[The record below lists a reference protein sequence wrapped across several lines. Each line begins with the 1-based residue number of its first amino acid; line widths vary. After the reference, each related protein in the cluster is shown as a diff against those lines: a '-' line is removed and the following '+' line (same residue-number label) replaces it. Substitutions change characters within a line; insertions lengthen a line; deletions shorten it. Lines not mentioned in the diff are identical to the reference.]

1 MRRPSARTVFA
12 VAALSL
18 VVCVL
23 SASMAMFVHSGIYD
37 FRRSEAESVLSL
49 YQQTMTLKLRGDLSE
64 VGDLAVKLEADP
76 DDEAWLAKA
85 SSELLARD
93 EVAYVAYVQGE
104 TMRAAYPEDAFG
116 DMVGRSINEFSYL
129 YTLAKVTNGFVVE
142 GPIELANGESA
153 FLFVQPI
160 DIDGAYYGE
169 AVMALKADYVIGQ
182 LDFASLED
190 AGYRYELWAVSPQ
203 DGSKDVIAASEGERD
218 FSNAVKMSFNMPT
231 LWTLSIMPA
240 NGWVPSNWTAALA
253 VGFSALSL
261 LAIGV
266 IVAASRLRRMR
277 RQLEEERR
285 LDPETGLLTYGGFV
299 ERLGKEA
306 SQGQEPQ
313 PLTLVCL
320 MVDDFERTALSLG
333 WDARRRYLQEVGDE
347 IAHVVEG
354 DYFAARVSGAGCF
367 VIALRERVE
376 KRALGDLM
384 RGLELALLWKAR
396 IDGKKVFCRV
406 RSAAVRYPEDG
417 ADPAAL
423 VERMVSL
430 LERDR
435 PEGFERK
442 RRG

>member
-1 MRRPSARTVFA
+1 MRRPSARTVLAFA
-12 VAALSL
+12 AFSL
-18 VVCVL
+18 AVCVA
-23 SASMAMFVHSGIYD
+23 SASLGMFVHGEIYN
-37 FRRSEAESVLSL
+37 FRRAEAANVLSF

-64 VGDLAVKLEADP
+64 AGGLAVKLEADP
-76 DDEAWLAKA
+76 GDEAWLAEA
-85 SSELLARD
+85 SGELLARD
-93 EVAYVAYVQGE
+93 EMAYVAYVQGE

-116 DMVGRSINEFSYL
+116 DMVGRNISEFSYL
-129 YTLAKVTNGFVVE
+129 YTLAKVTDDFVVE
-142 GPIELANGESA
+142 GPTELSNGERV

-160 DIDGAYYGE
+160 DVDGAYHGE
-169 AVMALKADYVIGQ
+169 AVTALKADYVIGQ
-182 LDFASLED
+182 LDFASLEE

-203 DGSKDVIAASEGERD
+203 DGSKDVIAASEGGCD
-218 FSNAVKMSFNMPT
+218 FSNAAKMSFNMPT
-231 LWTLSIMPA
+231 LWTLSIMPTD
-240 NGWVPSNWTAALA
+240 GWVPSNWTVALA
-253 VGFSALSL
+253 AAFTVLSL
-261 LAIGV
+261 LTIG
-266 IVAASRLRRMR
+266 IAVAVLRLRRMR
-277 RQLEEERR
+277 RQLDEERR

-299 ERLGKEA
+299 EQLGKEA
-306 SQGQEPQ
+306 SRRKGPQ

-333 WDARRRYLQEVGDE
+333 WDARRSYLQEVGDE
-347 IAHVVEG
+347 IARVVEG

-367 VIALRERVE
+367 VIALRESVE

-417 ADPAAL
+417 DDPAAL

-435 PEGFERK
+435 PEDFGRR